1 MKVLVIGGTGTI
13 GQAVVRELGD
23 DNEVVVAGRNG
34 GDLRVDITSPDSIRE
49 LLQQVGTVDAIVSCA
64 GQAAFAATAE
74 LTEEQMELSVRS
86 KLLGQVNLVRFGAA
100 HVVDGGS
107 ITLSSGLLAHQPARG
122 SAAISM
128 VNAGVEAFA
137 RAAAL
142 DLPRGIRVNVVSPP
156 WVAETLAAMGR
167 DPSKGLPADKVALA
181 YAECV
186 RGSRTG
192 EVLDAR
198 DFANG

>member
-13 GQAVVRELGD
+13 GQAVVRELSGD
-23 DNEVVVAGRNG
+23 GEVICAGRSG
-34 GDLRVDITSPDSIRE
+34 GDVRVDITSPDSIRE
-49 LLQQVGTVDAIVSCA
+49 LLQKTGTVDAIVSCA
-64 GQAAFAATAE
+64 GQAAFAPTDQ

-86 KLLGQVNLVRFGAA
+86 KLLGQVNLVRFGAP
-100 HVVDGGS
+100 HVADGGS

-137 RAAAL
+137 KAAAL

-156 WVAETLAAMGR
+156 WVAETLTAMGR
-167 DPSKGLPADKVALA
+167 DPAKGLPAAQVARA

-186 RGSRTG
+186 RGTRTG

-198 DFANG
+198 DFAHP

>member
-34 GDLRVDITSPDSIRE
+34 GDLRVDITSPDSIRD

-64 GQAAFAATAE
+64 GQAAFAATTE

-156 WVAETLAAMGR
+156 WVAETLTAMGR